1 MVGCDFDIDGQFVVV
16 LGFASGNIEAR
27 KHRTGELLHKTSMSS
42 TIAQLIFYDYR
53 QEGIPQVIAVDVQ
66 GEVKGMSIT
75 RQVRQFLVEPEVA
88 VQQA

>member
-42 TIAQLIFYDYR
+42 TIAQLMFYDYR
-53 QEGIPQVIAVDVQ
+53 
-66 GEVKGMSIT
+66 
-75 RQVRQFLVEPEVA
+75 
-88 VQQA
+88 